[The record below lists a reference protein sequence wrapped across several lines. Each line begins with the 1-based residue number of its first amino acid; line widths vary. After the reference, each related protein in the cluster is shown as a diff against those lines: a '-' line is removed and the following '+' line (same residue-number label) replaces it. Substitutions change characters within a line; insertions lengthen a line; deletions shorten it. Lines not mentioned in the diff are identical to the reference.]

1 MTSTLSRYLE
11 IKHDRFDPLVLEIM
25 RTIDGIAK
33 RNKTDYFLAGATAR
47 EIILRHVFGRPSGRR
62 TLDVDFGIA
71 VQDWQ
76 EFETLKNELIESAGF
91 APVAKLAQRL
101 ICPADHRVIVDLIPF
116 GGIEKENRT
125 IAWPPDEDIVM
136 HVTGFGD
143 ALESSV
149 LVKLDE
155 SLTVPVVSL
164 PVLIALKLFAW
175 MDRRVENDKD
185 AEDIFTILKQYA
197 DAGNEDRLYGEHLA
211 LLEQEEFNIEIAG
224 ARLAGIDCA
233 ASVSDETRSIIVN
246 ILISDGEVDDLT
258 RQIIGIAGGLEGER
272 ADRCEL
278 LVKKFRREF
287 ILSAQKQR

>member
-1 MTSTLSRYLE
+1 
-11 IKHDRFDPLVLEIM
+11 
-25 RTIDGIAK
+25 
-33 RNKTDYFLAGATAR
+33 
-47 EIILRHVFGRPSGRR
+47 
-62 TLDVDFGIA
+62 
-71 VQDWQ
+71 
-76 EFETLKNELIESAGF
+76 
-91 APVAKLAQRL
+91 
-101 ICPADHRVIVDLIPF
+101 
-116 GGIEKENRT
+116 
-125 IAWPPDEDIVM
+125 M

-233 ASVSDETRSIIVN
+233 ASVSDETRSSIVN